1 MKVAISARG
10 NSLKAKTHKLFGR
23 CNYFVIVD
31 MDTNKITALKNKLAG
46 GSTCVGTACA
56 KKLFSAAVQAVVSGK
71 VGSNA
76 YEVLKASGVA
86 VYLSPPGLSVQET
99 LDKFKAGNLPGAA
112 ADIEKGSPYENCYF
126 SMR

>member
-1 MKVAISARG
+1 MKIAISARG
-10 NSLKAKTHKLFGR
+10 DSLASQAHKLFGR

-31 MDTNKITALKNKLAG
+31 TDTNKITALKNKLAG

-56 KKLFSAAVQAVVSGK
+56 KELFNAEVQAVVSGK

-86 VYLSPPGLSVQET
+86 VYLCPPGLSVQET

-126 SMR
+126 SM

>member
-1 MKVAISARG
+1 MKIAISARG
-10 NSLKAKTHKLFGR
+10 KSLRAKGHKLFGR

-31 MDTNKITALKNKLAG
+31 TDTKKITALKNKLAG

-56 KKLFSAAVQAVVSGK
+56 RQLDSAGVQAVVSGK

-76 YEVLKASGVA
+76 YEVLKDSGVA

-126 SMR
+126 SI